1 MYQLF
6 VSYWYADCW
15 ICFIWCKDNKK
26 KIKMSSR
33 RRELVYI
40 FFKQL
45 KIFIMFYDSFKVDNS
60 RFGAVL
66 SEEMKNHHITGSH
79 LVACADMR
87 KENVYA
93 I

>member
-1 MYQLF
+1 
-6 VSYWYADCW
+6 
-15 ICFIWCKDNKK
+15 
-26 KIKMSSR
+26 MSSR

-40 FFKQL
+40 FSNNL
-45 KIFIMFYDSFKVDNS
+45 NKITMFYDKFKVDNS

-66 SEEMKNHHITGSH
+66 SEEMKNHNITGSH

>member
-1 MYQLF
+1 MVQ
-6 VSYWYADCW
+6 
-15 ICFIWCKDNKK
+15 DNKK
-26 KIKMSSR
+26 KIKKSSR

-40 FFKQL
+40 FLQHL
-45 KIFIMFYDSFKVDNS
+45 NLIIMFYDKFKVDNS

>member
-1 MYQLF
+1 
-6 VSYWYADCW
+6 
-15 ICFIWCKDNKK
+15 
-26 KIKMSSR
+26 
-33 RRELVYI
+33 
-40 FFKQL
+40 
-45 KIFIMFYDSFKVDNS
+45 MFYEKLKVDNS

-87 KENVYA
+87 KENVFA

>member
-1 MYQLF
+1 
-6 VSYWYADCW
+6 
-15 ICFIWCKDNKK
+15 
-26 KIKMSSR
+26 MSSR

-40 FFKQL
+40 FSNNL
-45 KIFIMFYDSFKVDNS
+45 NKIAMFYDKFKVDNS

>member
-1 MYQLF
+1 MLN
-6 VSYWYADCW
+6 
-15 ICFIWCKDNKK
+15 I
-26 KIKMSSR
+26 
-33 RRELVYI
+33 
-40 FFKQL
+40 
-45 KIFIMFYDSFKVDNS
+45 SFTVDNS

-66 SEEMKNHHITGSH
+66 SEEMKNHHITGSR

>member
-1 MYQLF
+1 
-6 VSYWYADCW
+6 
-15 ICFIWCKDNKK
+15 
-26 KIKMSSR
+26 
-33 RRELVYI
+33 
-40 FFKQL
+40 
-45 KIFIMFYDSFKVDNS
+45 MFNVSFKVDNS

-87 KENVYA
+87 KENVFA

>member
-1 MYQLF
+1 MGTRLYIYF
-6 VSYWYADCW
+6 
-15 ICFIWCKDNKK
+15 
-26 KIKMSSR
+26 
-33 RRELVYI
+33 I
-40 FFKQL
+40 FFN
-45 KIFIMFYDSFKVDNS
+45 KIFMFNISFTVDNS

-66 SEEMKNHHITGSH
+66 SEEMTNHHITGSH

>member
-1 MYQLF
+1 
-6 VSYWYADCW
+6 
-15 ICFIWCKDNKK
+15 
-26 KIKMSSR
+26 
-33 RRELVYI
+33 
-40 FFKQL
+40 
-45 KIFIMFYDSFKVDNS
+45 MFYDKFKVDNS

-66 SEEMKNHHITGSH
+66 SEEMTNHHITGSR

>member
-1 MYQLF
+1 M
-6 VSYWYADCW
+6 SYWYADCW
-15 ICFIWCKDNKK
+15 ICFTWCKDSKK
-26 KIKMSSR
+26 KIKKSSR
-33 RRELVYI
+33 RRELFYI

-45 KIFIMFYDSFKVDNS
+45 KMIIMFYDSFKVDNS